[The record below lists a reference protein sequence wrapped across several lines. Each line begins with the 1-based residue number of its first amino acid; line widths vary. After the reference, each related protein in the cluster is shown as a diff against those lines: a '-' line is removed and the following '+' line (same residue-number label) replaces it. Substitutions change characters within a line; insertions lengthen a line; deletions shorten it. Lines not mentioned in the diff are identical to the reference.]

1 MKQVPPV
8 QELQRICFRSPPDI
22 YRRIS
27 IYFTRLALLFGVR
40 ANHITI
46 SRAIFLILGILVF
59 TFSTITLP
67 WIILGVIC
75 FQFVLFLDTMDG
87 AIARYNKEASFFGEA
102 LDFILDHISSTV
114 VYFVMAGVLCLR
126 LFHTPHLF
134 WISVITAGLAQF
146 AAFARALYAEHRI
159 DTTHFKQ
166 ENVALAFFHQD
177 NMRLL
182 LLGLSVAVLL
192 HFYTAYALPV
202 LVIIYF
208 QFIVLKIIFLFGFL
222 WYAANRFPITRHIL
236 SAYVLC
242 LFFVIFRSE
251 KLMKKLRTEYADS
264 IVAHAVLR
272 LRV

>member
-59 TFSTITLP
+59 TFSPITLP

-87 AIARYNKEASFFGEA
+87 AIARYNKESSFFGEM
-102 LDFILDHISSTV
+102 LDFILDHASSTII
-114 VYFVMAGVLCLR
+114 YFLVAGVLCVR
-126 LFHTPHLF
+126 LFEAWPLF
-134 WISVITAGLAQF
+134 FVSLATVLLAQF
-146 AAFARALYAEHRI
+146 AAFVRALYAEYHVPT
-159 DTTHFKQ
+159 DEFKQ
-166 ENVALAFFHQD
+166 QNVALFFFHQD

-182 LLGLSVAVLL
+182 LLALTLATIAHL
-192 HFYTAYALPV
+192 FTAHALPV
-202 LVIIYF
+202 LVLAYVQFMII
-208 QFIVLKIIFLFGFL
+208 KILFLVGFL
-222 WYAANRFPITRHIL
+222 WRYARQ
-236 SAYVLC
+236 
-242 LFFVIFRSE
+242 
-251 KLMKKLRTEYADS
+251 
-264 IVAHAVLR
+264 
-272 LRV
+272 